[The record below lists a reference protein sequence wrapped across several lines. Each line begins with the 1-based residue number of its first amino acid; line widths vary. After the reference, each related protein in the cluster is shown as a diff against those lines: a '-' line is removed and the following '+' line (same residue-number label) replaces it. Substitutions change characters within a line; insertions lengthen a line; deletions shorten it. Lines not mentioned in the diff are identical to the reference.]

1 MAMERV
7 RGGQALS
14 KFEFHDC
21 LRDWLENTDDAI
33 IGPEDVDGRT
43 GWIHVHDGSGTF
55 VLHADTGRHAV
66 SWYLQT
72 VELYGKDLQW
82 EITESHCGN
91 PTAVAYGPKKLRYKS
106 FYLYVAKGSAV
117 TLASGRT
124 PARAKRVTEN
134 WQTITLETAIQ
145 AVEAYNS
152 GRYNGFDNLQ
162 LDLRG
167 RQIFAGGLGQTLE
180 AILEQV
186 RFIGEDYGGVAGFRA
201 ARSLAPAVAQQI
213 YADRDV
219 YAKITESALPLL
231 QAASSVETI
240 AYLLKP
246 FVKSLHQKRNWQVWA
261 CKFLS
266 FLNCD
271 AFLIEDSRVD
281 RFFEL
286 IGHPNS
292 AQKYVTLLHR
302 FRNFAM
308 SHDSWLDQLRAA
320 DHRHASCDNKLW
332 DKVFYGVAEL

>member
-201 ARSLAPAVAQQI
+201 A
-213 YADRDV
+213 
-219 YAKITESALPLL
+219 
-231 QAASSVETI
+231 
-240 AYLLKP
+240 
-246 FVKSLHQKRNWQVWA
+246 
-261 CKFLS
+261 
-266 FLNCD
+266 
-271 AFLIEDSRVD
+271 
-281 RFFEL
+281 
-286 IGHPNS
+286 
-292 AQKYVTLLHR
+292 
-302 FRNFAM
+302 
-308 SHDSWLDQLRAA
+308 
-320 DHRHASCDNKLW
+320 
-332 DKVFYGVAEL
+332 